1 MKDTINLRIKGKGCS
16 LTAMPDVETYAA
28 TMRKDVRELAK
39 EWVTH
44 LGLKQEAIAKS
55 EVEFILKSTL
65 DYIEQL
71 EGVLEGLQ
79 ANPDTPDDLL
89 EEIER
94 VLR

>member
-1 MKDTINLRIKGKGCS
+1 MSDTIHLRIKSKGYS
-16 LTAMPDVETYAA
+16 LTVMPNVESDAKS
-28 TMRKDVRELAK
+28 MGDDVRILAK
-39 EWVTH
+39 AWAEH
-44 LGLKQEAIAKS
+44 FGLKPVSVEKS

>member
-1 MKDTINLRIKGKGCS
+1 MKDAIHLRIKSKGCS
-16 LTAMPDVETYAA
+16 ITAMPDAETYAK
-28 TMRKDVRELAK
+28 TIRNDVRGLAK
-39 EWVTH
+39 EWAQH
-44 LGLKQEAIAKS
+44 LGLKPESIEKN

-79 ANPDTPDDLL
+79 ANPNTPDDLL

>member
-1 MKDTINLRIKGKGCS
+1 
-16 LTAMPDVETYAA
+16 MPDAETYAK
-28 TMRKDVRELAK
+28 TMRNDVRGLAK
-39 EWVTH
+39 EWAQH
-44 LGLKQEAIAKS
+44 LGLKPESIEKN

-79 ANPDTPDDLL
+79 ANPNTPDDLL

>member
-16 LTAMPDVETYAA
+16 LTAMPDAEIYSVP
-28 TMRKDVRELAK
+28 MRKDVRDLAEQWLK
-39 EWVTH
+39 PM
-44 LGLKQEAIAKS
+44 GLKPESIAKS